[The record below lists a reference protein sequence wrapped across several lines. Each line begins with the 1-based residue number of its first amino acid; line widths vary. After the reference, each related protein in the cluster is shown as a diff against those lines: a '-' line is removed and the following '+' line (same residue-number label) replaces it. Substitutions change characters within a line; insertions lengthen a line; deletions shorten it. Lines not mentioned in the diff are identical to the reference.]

1 MHKSTVYRVLK
12 RWIEEGEQGLEDK
25 PHGRPSGVR
34 KVDLKAIEA
43 IRRLQQNPHLGA
55 FRVHAALAQMGI
67 HLSPATCGRI
77 LALNR
82 RLYGLD
88 KPRGPSQQKREMP
101 FASSRRH
108 EYWTTDVRYVE
119 HRLGG
124 NIYVISV
131 LENHSRAILAS
142 GIFRSQDLPSYLSVL
157 YSAVERYGS
166 PEAIVTDGG
175 AIFRANQAHSIYEA
189 LNVDKEEIE
198 RGRPCQSYIETTFNI
213 QRRMAD
219 WHFARAESWPDLVAL
234 HERGGFRTTT
244 SRATGPTAS
253 AKTVD
258 ARHRRF
264 SAGSPEWSQALQQ
277 VLFTYTEVI

>member
-1 MHKSTVYRVLK
+1 MPLK
-12 RWIEEGEQGLEDK
+12 MVRHFDPYHEIEEPMERRMAVVRLHSEGWAPKSIAQGTSGCINPPSTGSSKGGSRKASRVWKTRAPRAALWRAQ
-25 PHGRPSGVR
+25 GRPQGDR
-34 KVDLKAIEA
+34 GHQA
-43 IRRLQQNPHLGA
+43 
-55 FRVHAALAQMGI
+55 
-67 HLSPATCGRI
+67 PATESPPRCVPRARCASPNGHTPEPRHLRGRI

-88 KPRGPSQQKREMP
+88 KPRGPSQEKREMP

-142 GIFRSQDLPSYLSVL
+142 GIFRSQDLPPYLSVL

-175 AIFRANQAHSIYEA
+175 AIFRANQALSIYEA
-189 LNVDKEEIE
+189 LNIDKEEIA
-198 RGRPCQSYIETTFNI
+198 RGRP
-213 QRRMAD
+213 
-219 WHFARAESWPDLVAL
+219 
-234 HERGGFRTTT
+234 
-244 SRATGPTAS
+244 
-253 AKTVD
+253 
-258 ARHRRF
+258 
-264 SAGSPEWSQALQQ
+264 
-277 VLFTYTEVI
+277 